1 LAQCN
6 IVPEPDIALGQAL
19 KRGVFPEVALTL
31 EDALR
36 YLRRDTLAFP
46 GEPKGYLLL
55 TYGGIPLGFV
65 KNIGNRSN
73 NLWPQGWRIRNV

>member
-1 LAQCN
+1 V
-6 IVPEPDIALGQAL
+6 VPEADIALGEAL
-19 KRGVFPEVALTL
+19 KRGVFPEVELSL

-36 YLRRDTLAFP
+36 YLRKDALVLSDK
-46 GEPKGYLLL
+46 PKGYLLM
-55 TYGGIPLGFV
+55 TYKGVPLGFV